1 METQVKFVV
10 VGHHDRFAS
19 AVLLASDLGAHL
31 LLDEG
36 EHGANWNHRRALE
49 WATNQSCRVVVLED
63 DAMPVAG
70 FRDKIACVAFS
81 ISRCTVFILSRHWP
95 STTVST
101 GDRIKANSS

>member
-1 METQVKFVV
+1 MVETQVKFVV
-10 VGHHDRFAS
+10 VGHHDRFSS

-49 WATNQSCRVVVLED
+49 WAANQSCRVVVLED

-70 FRDKIACVAFS
+70 FRDKIAV
-81 ISRCTVFILSRHWP
+81 W
-95 STTVST
+95 
-101 GDRIKANSS
+101 